1 MKELVF
7 SICII
12 LAAVVIFLLT
22 LMFPPNLAQ
31 EGGVGPG
38 FFPRVIAVLM
48 AGLGLILLL
57 AAVRRRHVEETVSST
72 VKPEQ
77 TDGRSMR
84 MTAGAFLIILC
95 YGVGIYYV
103 GFLVG
108 TLVFLLVMISFFLTD
123 FKWRRFLTFVLPISV
138 IVTAITYLV
147 FRVAIRIPL
156 PRGVLY

>member
-1 MKELVF
+1 MKEIVF

-12 LAAVVIFLLT
+12 LAGVVVFLLT

-38 FFPRVIAVLM
+38 FFPKVTAVLM
-48 AGLGLILLL
+48 AGLGLVLLV
-57 AAVRRRHVEETVSST
+57 AAVGNRYLEGTGSST
-72 VKPEQ
+72 AKTEK

-84 MTAGAFLIILC
+84 MTAFAFLIILC

-108 TLVFLLVMISFFLTD
+108 TLVFLFVMISFFLTD

-138 IVTAITYLV
+138 LVTAITYV
-147 FRVAIRIPL
+147 AFKIAIRIPL
-156 PRGVLY
+156 PRGVLF